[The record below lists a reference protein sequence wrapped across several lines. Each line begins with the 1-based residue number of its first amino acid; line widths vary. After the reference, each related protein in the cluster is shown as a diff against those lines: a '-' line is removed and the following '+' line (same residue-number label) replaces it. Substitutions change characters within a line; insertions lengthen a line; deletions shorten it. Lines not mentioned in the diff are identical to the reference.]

1 MEIKKH
7 MILYSVRF
15 LHNPRYLHYSIG
27 FSIGIL
33 FVLTTGPFF
42 SARGQ
47 NSLPPQNQP
56 KQQEWLERPH
66 QTYAA
71 PRQHP
76 SPFPHDDIRDDRPRP
91 QRDRPNWWSD
101 KKRTRQRQRRL
112 QQAREM
118 ARRLILDP
126 NSSAAIREQ
135 AHRLD
140 STLTRI
146 EALERE
152 LRNKREEFLRQH
164 QAERAELRE
173 LKARMERIRQNLKAA
188 REQAKADNLAKLH
201 EIKRSTQEARTLA
214 QELRRHYRGQHERRQ
229 DRIDRQNHIDRFEY
243 E

>member
-7 MILYSVRF
+7 VILYFARF
-15 LHNPRYLHYSIG
+15 LHYSIV

-33 FVLTTGPFF
+33 GVLTAGPFS

-47 NSLPPQNQP
+47 NFLPPQNQP
-56 KQQEWLERPH
+56 NQLDRPEWLEQPH

-71 PRQHP
+71 PWLHP
-76 SPFPHDDIRDDRPRP
+76 SPFPHDDIRGDRPRP

-101 KKRTRQRQRRL
+101 KKRTRQRQRHL

-118 ARRLILDP
+118 ARRLIHDP

-135 AHRLD
+135 AQRLD

-146 EALERE
+146 EDLERE
-152 LRNKREEFLRQH
+152 LRNKREEFLLQH
-164 QAERAELRE
+164 QAERAELRK
-173 LKARMERIRQNLKAA
+173 LKERMERIRQNLKAA
-188 REQAKADNLAKLH
+188 REQAKADNLTKLH

-214 QELRRHYRGQHERRQ
+214 QELRSHYRGQHQRRQ
-229 DRIDRQNHIDRFEY
+229 DRRDHIDRFEY